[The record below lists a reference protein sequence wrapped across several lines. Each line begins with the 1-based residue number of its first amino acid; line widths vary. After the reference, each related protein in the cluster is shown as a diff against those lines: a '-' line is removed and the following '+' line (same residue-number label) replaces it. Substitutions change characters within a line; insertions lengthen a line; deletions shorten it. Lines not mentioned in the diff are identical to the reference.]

1 MLQVARD
8 GTLIAIDAAND
19 SAGHASGTIELPV
32 DLLDEQSDLMD
43 CILSFAFDVL
53 NLRTIELRIR
63 PRAAEGANVVH
74 PRSI

>member
-1 MLQVARD
+1 MLQLDRD
-8 GTLIAIDAAND
+8 GTLIAIDAAKD

-53 NLRTIELRIR
+53 NLRAIELRIR
-63 PRAAEGANVVH
+63 PTSAERRT
-74 PRSI
+74 PIRSCSI